1 MSLKESLDAEHQ
13 EAFAAMQAAMR
24 AAAPEHREAI
34 MRAIVG
40 WVAFVAQ
47 NSVRRKAA

>member
-1 MSLKESLDAEHQ
+1 MSLKDRLDPEHRQ
-13 EAFAAMQAAMR
+13 AYAAMIAAMQ

-34 MRAIVG
+34 MRAVVG

-47 NSVRRKAA
+47 NSTVRKAA